1 MFEVCKRG
9 FSLYMFVLS
18 TRLHFV
24 TCALNF
30 FSSFFV
36 VLFFS
41 FHVTIV
47 FYSLHFTVIIT
58 PMLFTVCTS
67 PFKIQCCAVLRAW
80 DTFLNHHRV
89 YSLNFQ
95 IFGTFN
101 LVLSTFYTFTVALSI
116 FEVCKR
122 GFSLYMFVHIIQFA
136 V

>member
-47 FYSLHFTVIIT
+47 FYSLHFTVINT
-58 PMLFTVCTS
+58 YAFYSLHVP
-67 PFKIQCCAVLRAW
+67 IQNTVLR
-80 DTFLNHHRV
+80 RV
-89 YSLNFQ
+89 TCVGYISQPSPCKLSNTMKFQ
-95 IFGTFN
+95 F
-101 LVLSTFYTFTVALSI
+101 
-116 FEVCKR
+116 
-122 GFSLYMFVHIIQFA
+122 
-136 V
+136 